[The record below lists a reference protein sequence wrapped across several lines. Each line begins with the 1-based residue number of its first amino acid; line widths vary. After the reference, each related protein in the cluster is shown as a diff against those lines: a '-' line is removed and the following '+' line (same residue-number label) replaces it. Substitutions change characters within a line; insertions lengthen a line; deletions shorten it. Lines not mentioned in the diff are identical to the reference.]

1 MAQLATPPKITV
13 RFDHPHRPPPSL
25 PYQPLHPSSLHTSIL
40 PSPPSSR
47 RSSPSATHPPA
58 TTDSSDALPGDR
70 RPPLPRTHSSQRR
83 VWSETLPRTGES
95 MLASGKR
102 PSTVMGGFETTSEE
116 DYLADGVPTSSS
128 GTGMTTPGDDRL
140 SSRDVSYS
148 DSAWKHEPAKRSRSL
163 VLPSSDKTTGSAGM
177 QVAKTA
183 PKRWSDHKPKRK
195 PSKDTPARPPSRAS
209 RGGGRSPSLG
219 SHLSARSDGG
229 HGFPNGL
236 TARGRTASSRSQY
249 DPAARPNRQDSMSS
263 PDSRPVDGNRHGGE
277 RTSSPEGIS
286 KDKGKGKETAQEK
299 DKDVDDRQAKQRE
312 STANTLVESLG
323 LGGLNIKNI
332 SLNTDQIHSLLSDSD
347 LASAIRMVN
356 GTNPISP
363 RISAIDPYNHA
374 TPSAS
379 ATTDPPNHV
388 SPYLVSAPPPLTKD
402 SPNSRSYGRERAVS
416 TVSSI
421 GSVTATP
428 STTTWSPRFRSTSDA
443 VPPYDGHGLGN
454 PRPRSASR
462 ASMSTDMHGGHIPFT
477 HHLPMVPQEA
487 DEEED
492 NNYDEVSSQT
502 HSGTVE
508 GVQPV
513 REQSLLW
520 EDSKAKET
528 KKEKKKGKGK
538 SALSNL
544 FHFGR
549 QRGSNGNGN
558 GNGTEGEHTPKV
570 KEKEHHWRAADWH
583 SEEHARDREAR
594 EREEEMRRIE
604 WEKRQEEIMQ
614 ERRYRALTQVAAHP
628 HAERL
633 AYRTGAHLRAYYQHV
648 YDCLE
653 NPPRLNFTKMLR
665 WLTETDRQN
674 ALRAQYY
681 ASHHEHDVN
690 HHTHERSN
698 GSSSRVNLGSSQR
711 SVGSGRTRSV
721 SSQRQSLRDDVSS
734 PQKQVPD
741 LVIPRR
747 GWKYTVE
754 DIQAFRDSG
763 GVVNYFVPPRQIH
776 PYNDEVN
783 EEEEEEAEE
792 ERSASP
798 QTVANRV
805 EHDLNRNY
813 FGRRTATPQSQSR
826 ERERDLFDHS
836 RDDNSSAA
844 GSSKKGHPHDFSLR
858 TPNNTASNVS
868 LVDMDQGMRETNLS
882 RSTSFDTGGD
892 KPASG
897 KGDHRVSHRTH
908 QSLGGVGHSS
918 LSHALKQ
925 PFGKLSSV
933 TKKQRTMPHF
943 HPYGV
948 DRDRERE
955 RENGQTNDFAASSDR
970 TGGVALSGSFPSTQ
984 RSGLVSRDSLGSVTN
999 KSNVNQTRN
1008 NVNRL
1013 KEPSFFKRHG
1023 LAGHESMTTDEEGS
1037 RLKLFIKGTR
1047 KIGLDDHKKR
1057 LDKNVAECRDE
1068 ELKEAERIYAREQ
1081 QFKNNQVQE
1090 EEEKAKVTKEEEAA
1104 LKRILDLE
1112 KDIYHERAQRLATVK
1127 DRLAVVNSNIHVID
1141 ESIRQ
1146 YLTQIDFARDEA
1158 KIGMGLEA
1166 DWSLVEP
1173 LRSKYTRRR
1182 RSIDLA
1188 DDANGELR
1196 DTVPPLRSFDS
1207 GDSESDGHHRPQS
1220 APIVR
1225 RARSRSNSRSGPGQM
1240 PKRTLSLHNSI
1251 ALHHIDP
1258 LQARHHP
1265 RRTYL
1270 APDGLT
1276 RVDPVKHVELMI
1288 AFGKKQEKEVGKEKD
1303 DMAKQME
1310 KMIGQIEAMIRQKEE
1325 VRHWVADVLERVG
1338 SFYAEIR
1345 ILKDNADIET
1355 ARLKRQRHS
1364 LKGFGSRKIHSWT
1377 LSTLLDS
1384 VTNWST
1390 VLQKLWASPYGW
1402 PGTFFSGSSSRAR
1415 LSKYFSTRYGL
1426 SLLSSSRSYACR
1438 GWL

>member
-1 MAQLATPPKITV
+1 
-13 RFDHPHRPPPSL
+13 
-25 PYQPLHPSSLHTSIL
+25 
-40 PSPPSSR
+40 
-47 RSSPSATHPPA
+47 
-58 TTDSSDALPGDR
+58 
-70 RPPLPRTHSSQRR
+70 
-83 VWSETLPRTGES
+83 
-95 MLASGKR
+95 
-102 PSTVMGGFETTSEE
+102 
-116 DYLADGVPTSSS
+116 
-128 GTGMTTPGDDRL
+128 MTTPGDDRL

-148 DSAWKHEPAKRSRSL
+148 DSTWTHEPATRSRSL
-163 VLPSSDKTTGSAGM
+163 VLPSSDKTTGAAGM
-177 QVAKTA
+177 HVAKPA
-183 PKRWSDHKPKRK
+183 PKRWSDHKPRRK
-195 PSKDTPARPPSRAS
+195 PSKDTPGRPPSRTS

-236 TARGRTASSRSQY
+236 AARGRTASSRSQY
-249 DPAARPNRQDSMSS
+249 DLAARPNRQDSMSS
-263 PDSRPVDGNRHGGE
+263 PDSRPVDGNRHSGE
-277 RTSSPEGIS
+277 RTSSPEGTS
-286 KDKGKGKETAQEK
+286 KDKGKGKEAAQVK
-299 DKDVDDRQAKQRE
+299 DKDADDRQEEQQP

-356 GTNPISP
+356 GNNAISP
-363 RISAIDPYNHA
+363 RIPAIDPYNHA
-374 TPSAS
+374 TPPAS
-379 ATTDPPNHV
+379 ATTDPPRHV

-402 SPNSRSYGRERAVS
+402 SPTSRSYGRERAVS
-416 TVSSI
+416 AVSSI

-428 STTTWSPRFRSTSDA
+428 STTWSPRFRSTSDA
-443 VPPYDGHGLGN
+443 VPYDAHGLGN

-520 EDSKAKET
+520 EDSKAT
-528 KKEKKKGKGK
+528 KKEEKKKKKGK

-549 QRGSNGNGN
+549 QRGSNGNG
-558 GNGTEGEHTPKV
+558 TEGERTPKV

-698 GSSSRVNLGSSQR
+698 NSSSRVNLGSSQR

-721 SSQRQSLRDDVSS
+721 SSHRQSLRDDVSS

-776 PYNDEVN
+776 SYNDEV
-783 EEEEEEAEE
+783 EEEEEEW
-792 ERSASP
+792 SASP
-798 QTVANRV
+798 QTIANRV
-805 EHDLNRNY
+805 EHDLNQNY
-813 FGRRTATPQSQSR
+813 VGRRTATPQSQSK
-826 ERERDLFDHS
+826 DLYDHS

-868 LVDMDQGMRETNLS
+868 LVDMEQGMRETNLS

-892 KPASG
+892 KSASG

-943 HPYGV
+943 HPYGA
-948 DRDRERE
+948 DRDRDHG

-970 TGGVALSGSFPSTQ
+970 PGGVALSRSFPSAQ
-984 RSGLVSRDSLGSVTN
+984 RAGLVSRDSLGSVTN
-999 KSNVNQTRN
+999 KSNMNQARN

-1047 KIGLDDHKKR
+1047 KIGFDDHKKR
-1057 LDKNVAECRDE
+1057 LDKNLAECRDE

-1112 KDIYHERAQRLATVK
+1112 KDIYQDRAQ
-1127 DRLAVVNSNIHVID
+1127 
-1141 ESIRQ
+1141 
-1146 YLTQIDFARDEA
+1146 
-1158 KIGMGLEA
+1158 
-1166 DWSLVEP
+1166 
-1173 LRSKYTRRR
+1173 
-1182 RSIDLA
+1182 
-1188 DDANGELR
+1188 
-1196 DTVPPLRSFDS
+1196 
-1207 GDSESDGHHRPQS
+1207 
-1220 APIVR
+1220 
-1225 RARSRSNSRSGPGQM
+1225 
-1240 PKRTLSLHNSI
+1240 
-1251 ALHHIDP
+1251 
-1258 LQARHHP
+1258 
-1265 RRTYL
+1265 
-1270 APDGLT
+1270 
-1276 RVDPVKHVELMI
+1276 
-1288 AFGKKQEKEVGKEKD
+1288 
-1303 DMAKQME
+1303 
-1310 KMIGQIEAMIRQKEE
+1310 
-1325 VRHWVADVLERVG
+1325 
-1338 SFYAEIR
+1338 
-1345 ILKDNADIET
+1345 
-1355 ARLKRQRHS
+1355 
-1364 LKGFGSRKIHSWT
+1364 
-1377 LSTLLDS
+1377 
-1384 VTNWST
+1384 
-1390 VLQKLWASPYGW
+1390 
-1402 PGTFFSGSSSRAR
+1402 
-1415 LSKYFSTRYGL
+1415 
-1426 SLLSSSRSYACR
+1426 
-1438 GWL
+1438 